1 MKQIKLN
8 PNFKDE
14 DEQFEIKKSR
24 VILFSAVFLFI
35 YLTVDYLNL
44 PYNEMTHEYGI
55 WLVILNL
62 ALNVGM
68 ALLSGVLLALSEGL
82 YRAKKAMLHGEK
94 MSYVAVVFGLLTYG
108 CTPCVISFF
117 AVFGINFAVV
127 ALPFAGLPYKLLS
140 LLLIV
145 VGILWARHD
154 LNKNSCQVTWGM

>member
-44 PYNEMTHEYGI
+44 PYNEMAHEYGI

-62 ALNVGM
+62 VLNVGM

-82 YRAKKAMLHGEK
+82 YRQKKRCCMVRKCL
-94 MSYVAVVFGLLTYG
+94 MWRLFLVY
-108 CTPCVISFF
+108 
-117 AVFGINFAVV
+117 
-127 ALPFAGLPYKLLS
+127 
-140 LLLIV
+140 
-145 VGILWARHD
+145 
-154 LNKNSCQVTWGM
+154 